1 MASRWI
7 EIGAGKAR
15 TRAYVA
21 VPAGGSGPGLALFH
35 EDKGLDGHATRLA
48 DLLAEEGYVVLAP
61 DDPSEGSPDA
71 TIAALRQ
78 LPEFDGAI
86 GALGFGGGGTRALEA
101 AAAGSVACAIVYY
114 GEGLEAVLDR
124 PGAVDRPTLFHFAG
138 DDESAA
144 GINARLKAEFPSGD
158 VETYVYRG
166 AGFGFAAPDSDAYDK
181 SSAELAY
188 SRSLALLRRVI
199 GPRYDLNTI
208 WDRHTEVEF
217 VTRDAEATMATMV
230 AEPYVNHVPV
240 MTGGTGYQETLRFY
254 KNHFIPTTPKD
265 SHLVAISR
273 TVGADRIVDE
283 ILFCFTHDSEIDW
296 MLPGIPPTG
305 KYVEIPLVVIV
316 QFRGDRIYNEHI
328 YWDQASVLVQIGVLD
343 ASRYPVAGRETA
355 RKVYDEYQPS
365 NTLMRRWQESAS
377 KAAS

>member
-7 EIGAGKAR
+7 EIGAGKAKA
-15 TRAYVA
+15 RAYVS
-21 VPAGGSGPGLALFH
+21 VPASGSGPGLALFH
-35 EDKGLDGHATRLA
+35 EDKGLDEHATRLA
-48 DLLAEEGYVVLAP
+48 DLFAEEGYVVLAP
-61 DDPSEGSPDA
+61 DDPSEGTPNA
-71 TIAALRQ
+71 TIAALKA
-78 LPEFDGAI
+78 LPEWSGGI

-101 AAAGSVACAIVYY
+101 AAAHSIDGAVVYY

-124 PGAVDRPTLFHFAG
+124 AGVVDRPTLFHFAG
-138 DDESAA
+138 DDEAAA
-144 GINARLKAEFPSGD
+144 GIIARLKKDFPSGD

-188 SRSLALLRRVI
+188 SRSLALLRRII

-208 WDRHTEVEF
+208 FDRHTELEF
-217 VTRDAEATMATMV
+217 VTRNADETMTTMV

-240 MTGGTGYQETLRFY
+240 MTGGNGYAETLRFY
-254 KNHFIPTTPKD
+254 KHHFIPTAPAD
-265 SHLVAISR
+265 ARLVLISR

-283 ILFCFTHDSEIDW
+283 MLFCFTHDNEIDW

-305 KYVEIPLVVIV
+305 KYVEIPLVAIV
-316 QFRGDRIYNEHI
+316 RFRGDKIHGEHI

-343 ASRYPVAGRETA
+343 PAKYPVAGRETA

-365 NTLMRRWQESAS
+365 NTLMRRWHESGG
-377 KAAS
+377 KAAP

>member
-21 VPAGGSGPGLALFH
+21 VPPGGSGPGLALFH
-35 EDKGLDGHATRLA
+35 EDKGLDEHATRLA

-71 TIAALRQ
+71 TIAALRR
-78 LPEFDGAI
+78 LPELDGAV

-101 AAAGSVACAIVYY
+101 AAAGSVACAVVYY

-124 PGAVDRPTLFHFAG
+124 SGAVDRPTLFHFAG

-144 GINARLKAEFPSGD
+144 GIIARLKAEFPSGD
-158 VETYVYRG
+158 VETYVYRA

-208 WDRHTEVEF
+208 WDRHTELEF
-217 VTRDAEATMATMV
+217 ATRNADETMTTMV

-240 MTGGTGYQETLRFY
+240 MTGGTGYQETLRF
-254 KNHFIPTTPKD
+254 
-265 SHLVAISR
+265 
-273 TVGADRIVDE
+273 
-283 ILFCFTHDSEIDW
+283 
-296 MLPGIPPTG
+296 
-305 KYVEIPLVVIV
+305 
-316 QFRGDRIYNEHI
+316 
-328 YWDQASVLVQIGVLD
+328 
-343 ASRYPVAGRETA
+343 
-355 RKVYDEYQPS
+355 S
-365 NTLMRRWQESAS
+365 N
-377 KAAS
+377 

>member
-1 MASRWI
+1 MASRRI
-7 EIGAGKAR
+7 EIGAGKTR

-21 VPAGGSGPGLALFH
+21 VPASGSGPGLALFH
-35 EDKGLDGHATRLA
+35 EDKGLDEHATRLA
-48 DLLAEEGYVVLAP
+48 DLFAEEGYVVLAP
-61 DDPSEGSPDA
+61 DDPSEGTPDA

-78 LPEFDGAI
+78 LPELAGGL

-101 AAAGSVACAIVYY
+101 AAAGSVTCAVVYY

-124 PGAVDRPTLFHFAG
+124 PGVVDRPTLFHFAG

-144 GINARLKAEFPSGD
+144 GIIARLKAEFPSGD
-158 VETYVYRG
+158 VETYGYRG

-208 WDRHTEVEF
+208 WDRHTELEF
-217 VTRDAEATMATMV
+217 ATRNADETMTTMV

-254 KNHFIPTTPKD
+254 KHHFIPTAPAD
-265 SHLVAISR
+265 ARLVPISR

-283 ILFCFTHDSEIDW
+283 MLFCFTHDNEIDW
-296 MLPGIPPTG
+296 MLPGIAPTG
-305 KYVEIPLVVIV
+305 KYVEIPLVAIV
-316 QFRGDRIYNEHI
+316 RFRGDRIHSEHI

-343 ASRYPVAGRETA
+343 PARYPVAGRETA

-365 NTLMRRWQESAS
+365 NMLMRRWQESAS

>member
-7 EIGAGKAR
+7 DIGTGKAR

-21 VPAGGSGPGLALFH
+21 VPGSGSGPGLAVFH
-35 EDKGLDGHATRLA
+35 EDKGLDEHATRLA
-48 DLLAEEGYVVLAP
+48 DLFAEEGYVVLAP
-61 DDPSEGSPDA
+61 DDASEATPDA
-71 TIAALRQ
+71 AVAALKA
-78 LPEFDGAI
+78 LPELRGRV

-101 AAAGSVACAIVYY
+101 AAAHSVDCAVVYY

-124 PGAVDRPTLFHFAG
+124 QGTIDRPTLFHFAG
-138 DDESAA
+138 DDEAAA
-144 GINARLKAEFPSGD
+144 GIVPRFKRDFPSGD

-166 AGFGFAAPDSDAYDK
+166 AGFGFAAPDSDAYNK

-199 GPRYDLNTI
+199 GPRYDLDTI
-208 WDRHTEVEF
+208 WDRHTELEF
-217 VTRDAEATMATMV
+217 ATRNADETMTTMV

-240 MTGGTGYQETLRFY
+240 MTGGTGYEETLRFY
-254 KNHFIPTTPKD
+254 KHHFIPTAPAD
-265 SHLVAISR
+265 ARLVPISR

-283 ILFCFTHDSEIDW
+283 MLFSFTHDNEIDW
-296 MLPGIPPTG
+296 MLPGIAPTG
-305 KYVEIPLVVIV
+305 RYVEIPLVAIV
-316 QFRGDRIYNEHI
+316 RFRGDKIHSEHI
-328 YWDQASVLVQIGVLD
+328 YWDQASVLVQIGLLD
-343 ASRYPVAGRETA
+343 PASYPVAGRETA

-365 NTLMRRWQESAS
+365 NTLMRRWQESGG